1 MYLLYEIAGHTFGF
15 VTRAPGCPVAR
26 RRRSPPCSHRVGKA
40 LLVSSALCLMPLT
53 DASAHIPEESGPD
66 PGCTVLEGTRQISLE
81 VIAPHSADFCPLLAR
96 AVGEDVLHARVGI
109 TPALWHQAGA
119 TRTCRLHLGTRKQPQ
134 ITIYNSRK
142 ACRWLQTSGWLP
154 VEPPPA
160 WHGKA

>member
-1 MYLLYEIAGHTFGF
+1 MSGRPSQKEPDVFSS
-15 VTRAPGCPVAR
+15 C
-26 RRRSPPCSHRVGKA
+26 GKA

-53 DASAHIPEESGPD
+53 DASARIPEEPGPD

-109 TPALWHQAGA
+109 TPALWHHAGA
-119 TRTCRLHLGTRKQPQ
+119 KRTCRLHLGTRPQPQ
-134 ITIYNSRK
+134 ITIYNSHK

-154 VEPPPA
+154 VDPPPA
-160 WHGKA
+160 WHGKV